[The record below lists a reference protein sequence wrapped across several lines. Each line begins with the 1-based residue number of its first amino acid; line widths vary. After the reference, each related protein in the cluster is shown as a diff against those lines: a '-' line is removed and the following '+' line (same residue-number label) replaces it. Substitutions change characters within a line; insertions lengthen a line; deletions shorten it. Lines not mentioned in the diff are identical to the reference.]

1 MRSAASGGRSLCHC
15 PSAES
20 RPGWGGAGGGGSLSS
35 QLDAWCLRRTG
46 LSQSSVVSFWLVG
59 AGERGHT
66 AEQPRRAWLVYT
78 QRSSLQ
84 TASWQS
90 PRAAPPCASVEKP
103 RLAPA
108 IVYVSLQCK

>member
-1 MRSAASGGRSLCHC
+1 MA
-15 PSAES
+15 
-20 RPGWGGAGGGGSLSS
+20 GGAFATAPPRKAGRGGVGRGGGSLSS

-46 LSQSSVVSFWLVG
+46 LSQSSVVGFWLVG